1 MERYSNRL
9 RGRPAK
15 ALGQQCCVG
24 SSPTLSATRITK
36 GLHACLHERAVD
48 FALMNWASE
57 KRSINMN
64 ALEKAFNMK
73 FTENGD
79 IAYNSTTN
87 KLLDLLFMS
96 SYYEKHLDEVELGN
110 SEKEKLFARFMRDPR
125 LGLGRRDLGRKLM
138 ELSGVDYARIVQAG
152 RFDDLW
158 YIDMDKFADFLLAEV
173 KAGNE
178 LAKKWCPRL
187 NSKYGDVAKH
197 LCHLW
202 GISQKEYRKLIK
214 VETTERKL
222 SEKRGGEINFAHV
235 PSLAIVKYF
244 NRFAN
249 GIDTSGKF
257 AQYLEDVKAG
267 KSKVNIATTTVYDI
281 YRNRSKI
288 DADLLFNQLEKISL
302 NCIPIVDVSGSMYD
316 TNDSIGKAVSIGHY
330 LARCSTY
337 APNMFVTFSHLPEL
351 VKIPISRSYES
362 QLDCIKDSSWGW
374 NTNLS
379 AVMRKLQA
387 LEEVPEYLV
396 ILSDMEFN
404 RGSSSGKDALM
415 SNWRARGIN
424 TKIVWWNFNT
434 RATTTPET
442 DDYGN
447 IFFSGYNPMLLKFLN
462 VEFDGTKF
470 LDTLLDEYAKAT
482 N

>member
-36 GLHACLHERAVD
+36 GLYACLHVRAVD
-48 FALMNWASE
+48 FALMDWASE
-57 KRSINMN
+57 KRSININ

-73 FTENGD
+73 LTENGD

-96 SYYEKHLDEVELGN
+96 SYYEKHLYEVELGN
-110 SEKEKLFARFMRDPR
+110 TEKEKLFARFMRDPR
-125 LGLGRRDLGRKLM
+125 LGLGRRGLGRKLM
-138 ELSGVDYARIVQAG
+138 ELSEVDCAHIVQAG

-158 YIDMDKFADFLLAEV
+158 HIDMDKFADFLLAE
-173 KAGNE
+173 
-178 LAKKWCPRL
+178 
-187 NSKYGDVAKH
+187 
-197 LCHLW
+197 
-202 GISQKEYRKLIK
+202 
-214 VETTERKL
+214 
-222 SEKRGGEINFAHV
+222 
-235 PSLAIVKYF
+235 
-244 NRFAN
+244 
-249 GIDTSGKF
+249 
-257 AQYLEDVKAG
+257 VKAG

-302 NCIPIVDVSGSMYD
+302 NCIPVVDVSGSMYCD
-316 TNDSIGKAVSIGHY
+316 NDCIGKALSIGHY

-337 APNMFVTFSHLPEL
+337 APNMFVTFSRYPEL
-351 VKIPISRSYES
+351 VKIPLSYSYTNQIAYMENV
-362 QLDCIKDSSWGW
+362 DWGY
-374 NTNLS
+374 NTDLGV
-379 AVMRKLQA
+379 VMRKLQE

-396 ILSDMEFN
+396 ILSDMEFDE
-404 RGSSSGKDALM
+404 GSSSDKNALM
-415 SNWRARGIN
+415 SDWRARGIK

-434 RATTTPET
+434 RATTVPET

-462 VEFDGTKF
+462 VEFDGAKF